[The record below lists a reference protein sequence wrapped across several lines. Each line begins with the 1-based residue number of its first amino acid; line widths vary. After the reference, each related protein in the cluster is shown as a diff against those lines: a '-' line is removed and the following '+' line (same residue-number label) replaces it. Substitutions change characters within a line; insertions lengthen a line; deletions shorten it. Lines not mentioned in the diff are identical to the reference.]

1 MSATGVFAVAVRLL
15 AAPVLATAVLATAD
29 VTEAANPFMAEIDII
44 EYSGGKIQPAPD
56 IALPAL
62 NGSTV
67 SLPSLRGRPLLLVFW
82 AST

>member
-1 MSATGVFAVAVRLL
+1 MGAAGGCAAAVRLL
-15 AAPVLATAVLATAD
+15 AAPVLATAD

-44 EYSGGKIQPAPD
+44 EYSWGKIQPAPD